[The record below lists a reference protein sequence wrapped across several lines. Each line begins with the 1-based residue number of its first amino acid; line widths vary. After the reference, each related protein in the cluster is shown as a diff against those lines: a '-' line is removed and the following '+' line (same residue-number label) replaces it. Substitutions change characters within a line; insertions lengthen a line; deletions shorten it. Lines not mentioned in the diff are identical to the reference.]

1 MTTQDFTIQKEIV
14 IDAPAEIVWR
24 AITDPN
30 RITQW
35 FADRAEV
42 ELEPGGNG
50 MFTFESGGH
59 VHRSP
64 LLIETVQPPTL
75 FSFRWCH
82 QEAEEPGPK
91 NSVLVQFTLTAETD
105 QRTRLRVEETG
116 LESVNWSEERK
127 RQFVED
133 HRAGWATNFGR
144 LTSLLSPM
152 TDT

>member
-1 MTTQDFTIQKEIV
+1 MTTQDFTIQREV
-14 IDAPAEIVWR
+14 LIDAPAEIVWR
-24 AITDPN
+24 TITDPN

-42 ELEPGGNG
+42 DLEPGGQG
-50 MFTFESGGH
+50 MFTFEVAGH

-64 LLIETVQPPTL
+64 LLIETVDPPRL

-82 QEAEEPGPK
+82 GEGKEPGPG
-91 NSVLVQFTLTAETD
+91 NSVLVEFRLTAEGAE
-105 QRTRLRVEETG
+105 RTRLRVDETG
-116 LESVNWSEERK
+116 LESVDWSEQSK

-144 LTSLLSPM
+144 LTSLLMPM
-152 TDT
+152 TDS